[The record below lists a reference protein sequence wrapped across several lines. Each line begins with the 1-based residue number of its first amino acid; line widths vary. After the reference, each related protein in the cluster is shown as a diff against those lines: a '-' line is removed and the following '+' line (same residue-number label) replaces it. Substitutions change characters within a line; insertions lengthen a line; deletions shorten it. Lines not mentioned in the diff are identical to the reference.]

1 MAHIISIPAY
11 IWDETV
17 RGLAGRSQG
26 LRESGCIW
34 AGKRNELT
42 WTVKEVVFLDDLPG
56 VRRHQLYHRMPRVAI
71 NKLFELL
78 REKDLQIIADLHT
91 HPTDWVELSDTDK
104 IHPIEYRIGLIAIVF
119 PNFAQF
125 PHTFINLGVHEYLGS
140 SEWQRLSLSEVNK
153 RIIIE
158 EGL

>member
-1 MAHIISIPAY
+1 MVPIIRISTNL
-11 IWDETV
+11 WNETIK
-17 RGLAGRSQG
+17 GLAEHSQG

-42 WTVKEVVFLDDLPG
+42 WTVKEVLFLDDLPG
-56 VRRHQLYHRMPRVAI
+56 VRRQHLYHRTPRIAI

-104 IHPIEYRIGLIAIVF
+104 LHPIEYRIGLIAVIF
-119 PNFAQF
+119 PYFAQMKHKF
-125 PHTFINLGVHEYLGS
+125 NDLGVHEYLGNG
-140 SEWQRLSLSEVNK
+140 EWQRLPLSEVNK

-158 EGL
+158 EV